1 MHGIARLGLAVPLI
15 ALVTASG
22 LSQPVGEPLE
32 LSAKRALAEARVAEA
47 QLARLQK
54 AADEAKGEVE
64 RLRAQQ
70 AASAE
75 AITAAEARIS
85 AADASARA
93 IAAQIAARR
102 DRLRREQAPAT
113 ALLGGL
119 AVMAERPPLL
129 AILDRGSTREFVRV
143 RLLLDSTLPA
153 IRARTASLRAELER
167 GRSLQQQADMARTD
181 LVKSRNLLAER
192 RREFA
197 SLEAK
202 AVKIAEQRG
211 GEALGVGDIAL
222 ARGEEAEQLAGEAR
236 RAISA
241 RAIAAELARLPAP
254 PARPGP
260 AMRSKDGPPFSYVLP
275 SSAPV
280 VDGLGSVAPNGVR
293 SRGLTLATGRGAPV
307 VVPASGTIR
316 FSGAFRSYDSIVII
330 DHSGGWMSLLLNVSS
345 QRKPGEKVAAG
356 DPLGRA
362 LGRIGVELSRNGRHV
377 SPALI
382 AGSFETLSKG
392 PKRG

>member
-1 MHGIARLGLAVPLI
+1 MHGIARLGLAIPLI

-22 LSQPVGEPLE
+22 LSQPAGEPLE

-85 AADASARA
+85 AADANARA
-93 IAAQIAARR
+93 ISAQIEARR

-129 AILDRGSTREFVRV
+129 AILDQGSTREFVRV

-167 GRSLQQQADMARTD
+167 GRSLQQQAELARTD
-181 LVKSRNLLAER
+181 LVRSRNAAHRAAAGFREPRSQSSEDRRAAR
-192 RREFA
+192 RR
-197 SLEAK
+197 
-202 AVKIAEQRG
+202 G
-211 GEALGVGDIAL
+211 
-222 ARGEEAEQLAGEAR
+222 AR
-236 RAISA
+236 RRRHRARSRRGSRTAGGRSSA
-241 RAIAAELARLPAP
+241 SAAQRARSPP
-254 PARPGP
+254 SWRGSPRPPRGPARPRVAKAAHP
-260 AMRSKDGPPFSYVLP
+260 SPTSSRRRPRSST
-275 SSAPV
+275 AW
-280 VDGLGSVAPNGVR
+280 VR
-293 SRGLTLATGRGAPV
+293 SLRTESVR
-307 VVPASGTIR
+307 
-316 FSGAFRSYDSIVII
+316 
-330 DHSGGWMSLLLNVSS
+330 
-345 QRKPGEKVAAG
+345 AA
-356 DPLGRA
+356 
-362 LGRIGVELSRNGRHV
+362 
-377 SPALI
+377 
-382 AGSFETLSKG
+382 
-392 PKRG
+392 